1 MADTLD
7 LKSDALCACGFE
19 SRYPHQTEAGILLL
33 ASVFCKRKALK
44 INTFEKDVQKD
55 EKSD

>member
-19 SRYPHQTEAGILLL
+19 SRYPHQTEAGPLLPV
-33 ASVFCKRKALK
+33 SVFYKRKALK
-44 INTFEKDVQKD
+44 INTFEKGIQKD

>member
-19 SRYPHQTEAGILLL
+19 SRYPHQTEAGGLLP
-33 ASVFCKRKALK
+33 ASVFDKRKPLK